1 MTPCCTDS
9 SFAVINKIQNPAEI
23 LFLPPAWEGRK
34 SFGAIPVLPALT
46 TDETGGLQDLFLL
59 LFLTPQISKG
69 VNNDPEDEVEDDDD
83 DNKEEEEV
91 VDNSSREQGL
101 L

>member
-1 MTPCCTDS
+1 M
-9 SFAVINKIQNPAEI
+9 IKKNQNPAEI

-34 SFGAIPVLPALT
+34 GFGAIPVFPVLT
-46 TDETGGLQDLFLL
+46 TNKTGGLQDLFLL
-59 LFLTPQISKG
+59 LFLAPQISKG
-69 VNNDPEDEVEDDDD
+69 VNDDPEDEVEDDDD
-83 DNKEEEEV
+83 DNEEEEEV